1 MIYLLAPSKECSM
14 DTLHLNNV
22 VKRNS
27 QAKFMTKEPS
37 KSITG
42 RSIIDTFAMIGRSIF
57 KIKSCNS
64 IQFH

>member
-1 MIYLLAPSKECSM
+1 M

-27 QAKFMTKEPS
+27 EAKFMTKELS

-42 RSIIDTFAMIGRSIF
+42 RSIIDTFAIIGRSIF